1 MAKTMVIDF
10 IVQGKPQG
18 KGRHRSAVTSSGKLR
33 TYTPQKTVRY
43 EKDIAQAFRIE
54 AGSRRLVWPLDRV
67 YHLRVIAYFPVPK
80 SWTKARKQRAYN
92 RELHPTV
99 VPDGDNILKAV
110 ADGLNGLA
118 WQDDRQVTFQEVKKM
133 YVKEYMVPCIHV
145 YITTIDAAPE
155 EPEQRR

>member
-54 AGSRRLVWPLDRV
+54 ACSRRLVWPLDRV
-67 YHLRVIAYFPVPK
+67 
-80 SWTKARKQRAYN
+80 
-92 RELHPTV
+92 
-99 VPDGDNILKAV
+99 
-110 ADGLNGLA
+110 A

-155 EPEQRR
+155 EPE

>member
-1 MAKTMVIDF
+1 MIIDF
-10 IVQGKPQG
+10 VVKGKPQG
-18 KGRHRSAVTSSGKLR
+18 KGRHRSAVTKNGKVR
-33 TYTPQKTVRY
+33 TYTPPKTVRY

-54 AGSRRLVWPLDRV
+54 EHSRRFVWPLDCV

-80 SWTKARKQRAYN
+80 SWTKTRKQKAYN

-118 WQDDRQVTFQEVKKM
+118 WQDDRQVIIQEVKKM
-133 YVKEYMVPCIHV
+133 YVKEDMVPCIHV
-145 YITTIDAAPE
+145 FIRMIDATPE
-155 EPEQRR
+155 ETQKRR